1 MSESIADA
9 VRSRRSSLS
18 FHTWLLEDEH
28 SLSAQL
34 RDLESFPFNPIE
46 GDMPSLETV
55 SSERKNVQD
64 EGIEVEHGVHEKE
77 RVLATE
83 GHDLGAAEGLNNSHD
98 APLPEAE
105 HVQVLKIHGVST
117 LHCMWP
123 QIPIEEP
130 AGEPLIRFG
139 PRAGPCTD
147 LEQQPYLN
155 DPNYM
160 DVDLACFKMLAK
172 DLPTLIGTI
181 GRPTNRKV
189 KIKDLEEFACWI
201 HVISYPI
208 VVKVYG
214 RSNQLERNAFKDEV
228 FRCLRS
234 RFDMTLSP
242 NYDSMTLFN
251 NQVNNAVSALSQSLV
266 SLGAKICRVQFFGM
280 KWQLSEAEPIIDS
293 FVERYHSDMDLVP
306 LERNIFDYGVAFPE
320 ERMILYKFS
329 EDQVAAKFFVEGRVH
344 EMCHV

>member
-1 MSESIADA
+1 M
-9 VRSRRSSLS
+9 
-18 FHTWLLEDEH
+18 WLLEDEH

-34 RDLESFPFNPIE
+34 RDVESFPFNPIE

-98 APLPEAE
+98 VPLPEAE
-105 HVQVLKIHGVST
+105 HVQVPKIHGVST
-117 LHCMWP
+117 LHRMWP

-172 DLPTLIGTI
+172 DLPTLFGTI

-242 NYDSMTLFN
+242 NYDSMTLSN
-251 NQVNNAVSALSQSLV
+251 NQVNNAVSALSQ
-266 SLGAKICRVQFFGM
+266 
-280 KWQLSEAEPIIDS
+280 
-293 FVERYHSDMDLVP
+293 
-306 LERNIFDYGVAFPE
+306 
-320 ERMILYKFS
+320 
-329 EDQVAAKFFVEGRVH
+329 
-344 EMCHV
+344 